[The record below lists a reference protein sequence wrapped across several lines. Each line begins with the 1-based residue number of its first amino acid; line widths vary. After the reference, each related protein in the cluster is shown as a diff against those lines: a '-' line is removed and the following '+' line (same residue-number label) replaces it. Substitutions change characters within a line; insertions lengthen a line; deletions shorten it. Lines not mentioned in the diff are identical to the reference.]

1 MSITLSKSPRRY
13 DLGTITRCEPGQV
26 VGELA
31 FIDGARRST
40 WVIALE
46 SGEALRISWDDFS
59 RLVVQDLRIGY
70 QFWRNMALLS
80 TKRLRDTTMFCSD
93 LLGMR

>member
-1 MSITLSKSPRRY
+1 MR
-13 DLGTITRCEPGQV
+13 
-26 VGELA
+26 
-31 FIDGARRST
+31 FARPFSR

-59 RLVVQDLRIGY
+59 RLVAQHLRIGY
-70 QFWRNMALLS
+70 QSWRNMALLS
-80 TKRLRDTTMFCSD
+80 TKPLRDTTMFCSN

>member
-1 MSITLSKSPRRY
+1 M
-13 DLGTITRCEPGQV
+13 
-26 VGELA
+26 
-31 FIDGARRST
+31 
-40 WVIALE
+40 IALE

-59 RLVVQDLRIGY
+59 RLVAQDLRIGY

-80 TKRLRDTTMFCSD
+80 TKRLRDTTMFCSK